1 MILNETSYVHKKI
14 RTLCGQLEIL
24 TNTKLITDLGNN
36 FTDIKFVDKY
46 GYIIIDYKKEII
58 YTLANNLEPVP
69 FEIVKD
75 IVLNCNW
82 LEIGEKWQ
90 RKACN
95 KNVIFI
101 FKKKI
106 DNKKRNVY
114 TDTCKEDKSKSSKKT
129 ISKELHKM

>member
-24 TNTKLITDLGNN
+24 TNTKLITDLG
-36 FTDIKFVDKY
+36 FEFDKIQFINEF

-69 FEIVKD
+69 FGIVKD
-75 IVLNCNW
+75 IVLYCNW
-82 LEIGEKWQ
+82 LEIEKKWQ
-90 RKACN
+90 RKVCN
-95 KNVIFI
+95 KNVTFI
-101 FKKKI
+101 FKKTIYKP
-106 DNKKRNVY
+106 KRNIY
-114 TDTCKEDKSKSSKKT
+114 TFNREEDEKSSKKT